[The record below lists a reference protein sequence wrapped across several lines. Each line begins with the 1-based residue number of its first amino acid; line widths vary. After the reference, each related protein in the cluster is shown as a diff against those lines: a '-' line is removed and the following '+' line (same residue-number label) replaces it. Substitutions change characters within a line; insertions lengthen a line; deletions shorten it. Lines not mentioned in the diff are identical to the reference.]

1 MEITNK
7 QVYKKLEEIH
17 KDIKLLQRAESEML
31 QDELKIMASESQL
44 LKTLDKQVPLQF
56 TSIVDW
62 KRYIWDTCEF
72 RKPLEKTR
80 EIDFICGKTGTKCR
94 YADCFR
100 NKVK

>member
-17 KDIKLLQRAESEML
+17 KDIKLLQRAESEVL
-31 QDELKIMASESQL
+31 QDELKIMASEGEL
-44 LKTLDKQVPLQF
+44 MTTLSKQVPLQF

-62 KRYIWDTCEF
+62 KRYIWDNCEF
-72 RKPLEKTR
+72 RKPLEKSK
-80 EIDFICGKTGTKCR
+80 EIDFICGRTANKCR